1 MATRR
6 RTLLL
11 LAGSTLAGL
20 AGCAGNSDSDPSGG
34 TPDGTPTATPDETPT
49 PDENADGESEDS
61 DSTAG
66 GVSAGVDLSTA
77 SYLVGAAPT
86 DEVLFQ
92 REGNTPRPLSE
103 FPEAF
108 ADAVRKARNGGFETD
123 EPSEEL
129 LAALDEITVPR
140 TAHRWSEPVVRVE
153 GTAYVVEPQLPVLE
167 VRLGEEI
174 LEEADP
180 DRTVSVE
187 DEFEHEA
194 VESLVE
200 AIAWNGT
207 PMTARNPYKRSLV
220 PDEAEAFL
228 DSYDYVEDHRGISPI
243 VVERHSWE
251 PPYTIELR
259 EFTEQ
264 DRWGREIVDLG
275 TLDDDLRELLVSTVE
290 ARRGIVSPPYLTEE
304 VPSSYFETLQPDS
317 EDAERPLVRIGETV
331 YSVRVADGDHE
342 AMPVTVSTEP
352 ASPTEDGL
360 ARFRLTVAVTD
371 DKPGVEVV
379 RSEPVELHGTVGLPG
394 ALWIPHGGEYHL
406 LDSDRYEM
414 AVRSEDGSRS
424 WSLAVEDLENGDGA
438 VTEELSVG
446 DELTATYTVPGTIP
460 TGSYTLPASFAALW
474 QEDPEDHSR
483 TSGVYPF
490 EIELALEAS

>member
-20 AGCAGNSDSDPSGG
+20 AGCAGNSDSDPSGV
-34 TPDGTPTATPDETPT
+34 TPDRTPTTTPDETPTPT
-49 PDENADGESEDS
+49 PDENADGESENS
-61 DSTAG
+61 NSTAG
-66 GVSAGVDLSTA
+66 GMSVEVDLSTA

-108 ADAVRKARNGGFETD
+108 ADAVREAQDGGFETD

-129 LAALDEITVPR
+129 LAALDGITIPR

-174 LEEADP
+174 LGEADP
-180 DRTVSVE
+180 DRTASVE

-200 AIAWNGT
+200 MIAWNGT
-207 PMTARNPYKRSLV
+207 PMTARNPYKRSVV
-220 PDEAEAFL
+220 PDEVEAFL
-228 DSYDYVEDHRGISPI
+228 DSYDYIEDHRGISPI

-259 EFTEQ
+259 EFTGS
-264 DRWGREIVDLG
+264 DRWNREIVDLE
-275 TLDDDLRELLVSTVE
+275 TLDDELRAFLVDTVE
-290 ARRGIVSPPYLTEE
+290 ARRGIISPPYLTQE
-304 VPSSYFETLQPDS
+304 VPASYFETLQPDS
-317 EDAERPLVRIGETV
+317 EDAERPL
-331 YSVRVADGDHE
+331 
-342 AMPVTVSTEP
+342 
-352 ASPTEDGL
+352 ED
-360 ARFRLTVAVTD
+360 
-371 DKPGVEVV
+371 P
-379 RSEPVELHGTVGLPG
+379 
-394 ALWIPHGGEYHL
+394 
-406 LDSDRYEM
+406 
-414 AVRSEDGSRS
+414 
-424 WSLAVEDLENGDGA
+424 ENGDGA

-474 QEDPEDHSR
+474 QEDPEDRNR

-490 EIELALEAS
+490 EIELALEAA